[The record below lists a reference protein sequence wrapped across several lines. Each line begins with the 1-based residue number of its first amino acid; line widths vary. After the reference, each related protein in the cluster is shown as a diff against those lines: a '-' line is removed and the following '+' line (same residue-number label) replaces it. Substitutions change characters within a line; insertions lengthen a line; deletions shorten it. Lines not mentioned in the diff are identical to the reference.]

1 MDVILKVLDGAK
13 VGAKIAV
20 KKDQFL
26 IGRSSKC
33 HLCAGSTAVSR
44 KHCAI
49 SRSGTKV
56 LIKDMGSRNGTLVN
70 DEKIAGEVELSSG
83 DEITVGPLRFLLTI
97 SPGINNEKR
106 PQVKSVADAVD
117 RTVESGDL
125 DIEDD
130 DISRWLIEPERPSQS
145 ATETQTLSMDET
157 NAIHAR
163 LASETED
170 PSERSNILTP
180 EAVRTDPSDAEEVS
194 GKTKG
199 KKEPGKLPPVAT
211 GPSTKDSRDAAAAA
225 LRNWNRRS

>member
-13 VGAKIAV
+13 IGAKIAV
-20 KKDQFL
+20 KKDRFL

-33 HLCAGSTAVSR
+33 NLCAGSTAVSR

-49 SRSGTKV
+49 SRSGTQV
-56 LIKDMGSRNGTLVN
+56 LIEDMGSRNGTLVN
-70 DEKIAGEVELSSG
+70 GEKIAGKVELSSG

-97 SPGINNEKR
+97 TPGINNDKR
-106 PQVKSVADAVD
+106 PQVTSVADAAE
-117 RTVESGDL
+117 RTVETGDL

-130 DISRWLIEPERPSQS
+130 DISRWLIEPDRPSQA

-157 NAIHAR
+157 NAIHAKI
-163 LASETED
+163 ASED
-170 PSERSNILTP
+170 PSEQSNVLTP
-180 EAVRTDPSDAEEVS
+180 EPAGTDEKSKE
-194 GKTKG
+194 KG
-199 KKEPGKLPPVAT
+199 KIEPGKLPPVAT